1 MQSTVNQWRLVG
13 QFTLGLALSALF
25 LYTMAPFLIP
35 LVIGAVI
42 AILCEPSYRRLRTFM
57 PSVPAGLSVT
67 TGVTVLILA
76 PITFVG
82 INVAFRVM
90 DLLRGIKMPHFADL
104 QTLSEHPSV
113 IRLIRKIPGWIPMDR
128 DWLQEQGLS
137 VVQTVV
143 EKASAMVGVFIGQ
156 VPGILLGFAIVIV
169 ASYFFIVDG
178 VRFTQFLSSISPW
191 PAEKSQALFDAF
203 AGTCRGV
210 VLSMVA
216 GAAIQGAL
224 VALFFAITGIPN
236 PLLWGFIGIILG
248 MVPLLGTTPIVIGGI
263 FYHFANHNLGYATV
277 IIISGVLIGFSDNIV
292 RPWVLKGHG
301 EMHPLLGLVSAF
313 GAVSVLGPMG
323 IIIGP
328 VIAAVFVA
336 FLEQLSADL
345 KPQFHT
351 ETGPVPPSGT
361 ISP

>member
-1 MQSTVNQWRLVG
+1 MQSPVNQWRLVG
-13 QFTLGLALSALF
+13 QFTLGLALSILF

-42 AILCEPSYRRLRTFM
+42 AILCEPTYRRLLPYM
-57 PSVPAGLSVT
+57 PNALAGLTVT

-82 INVAFRVM
+82 INVAFRLM
-90 DLLRGIKMPHFADL
+90 DLLRGIKMPHFSDL

-113 IRLIRKIPGWIPMDR
+113 IRLIRKIPNWIPLDR
-128 DWLQEQGLS
+128 NWLQEQGLT

-143 EKASAMVGVFIGQ
+143 EKTSALVGVFIGQ
-156 VPGILLGFAIVIV
+156 LPGVLLGFAIVIV

-178 VRFTQFLSSISPW
+178 IRFTKFLSSISPW
-191 PAEKSQALFDAF
+191 PEERSQGLFDAF

-210 VLSMVA
+210 VLSMAA
-216 GAAIQGAL
+216 GAAIQGLL
-224 VALFFAITGIPN
+224 VGLFFAITGMPN
-236 PLLWGFIGIILG
+236 ALLWGFIGVIMGL
-248 MVPLLGTTPIVIGGI
+248 VPLLGTTPIVIGGI
-263 FYHFANHNLGYATV
+263 LYHLANHNTGSAIV
-277 IIISGVLIGFSDNIV
+277 IVIAGILIGFSDNVV

-351 ETGPVPPSGT
+351 ESGKIPPSGIIT
-361 ISP
+361 P